1 MNFAEEL
8 RNIKLLISDVDGVMT
23 DGTIWLD
30 TNRCLFSKKTVWR
43 RRFNVKDGVGLR
55 RLMKAG
61 FSTAVISAGSSKD
74 VRVRMEFLGI
84 QNIYLGAAPK
94 VGPFEKLLNKTGLK
108 PSEVAYIGDDVYDV
122 PIIEAVQFGVS
133 VPNAFAPA
141 KEKAQYVTEARGGEG
156 AVREVC
162 ELLLKFGYFRKGK
175 G

>member
-1 MNFAEEL
+1 M
-8 RNIKLLISDVDGVMT
+8 DVDGVLT
-23 DGTIWLD
+23 DGSIWMD
-30 TNRCLFSKKTVWR
+30 SSRCLFSKKVIWK

-61 FSTAVISAGSSKD
+61 FSTAVISAGNSED
-74 VRVRMEFLGI
+74 VKMRMEFLGI

-94 VGPFEKLLNKTGLK
+94 VGPFKQLLNKTSLK

-133 VPNAFAPA
+133 VPNAFEPA
-141 KEKAQYVTEARGGEG
+141 KKKAQYVTEARGGEG

-162 ELLLKFGYFRKGK
+162 ELLLKFGYFKK
-175 G
+175 CEE